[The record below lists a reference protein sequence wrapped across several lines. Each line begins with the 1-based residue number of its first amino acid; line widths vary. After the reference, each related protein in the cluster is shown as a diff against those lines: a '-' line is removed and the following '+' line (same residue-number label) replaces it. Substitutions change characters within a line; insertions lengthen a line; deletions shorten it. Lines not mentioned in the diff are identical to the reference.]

1 MSSIEK
7 AIIVGLVNQKQDS
20 LQTQE
25 FLDELAFLALTS
37 GAKVLNRFTQRLNQP
52 LPNTFI
58 GKGKLGEIKDFVKE
72 HHIDLVIFDDDL
84 TATQLRNIER
94 ILSCKI
100 LDRSNLILDIFASR
114 ARTAHAKTQVELAQY
129 QYLLPRLTRMWT
141 HLQKQ
146 KGGIGMKGPGETEIE
161 TDRRIVRNKI
171 NLLK

>member
-52 LPNTFI
+52 LTNTFI

-114 ARTAHAKTQVELAQY
+114 ARTSCKNSGRVSTIPIFASKINKNVDALGAS
-129 QYLLPRLTRMWT
+129 
-141 HLQKQ
+141 
-146 KGGIGMKGPGETEIE
+146 KGGIGMRGLVK
-161 TDRRIVRNKI
+161 
-171 NLLK
+171 LKLKQIKNH

>member
-72 HHIDLVIFDDDL
+72 HHSYDLPETIAMKVVGGSKEYIDWIHKEVI
-84 TATQLRNIER
+84 
-94 ILSCKI
+94 
-100 LDRSNLILDIFASR
+100 
-114 ARTAHAKTQVELAQY
+114 
-129 QYLLPRLTRMWT
+129 P
-141 HLQKQ
+141 
-146 KGGIGMKGPGETEIE
+146 
-161 TDRRIVRNKI
+161 
-171 NLLK
+171 